1 MTIESNESQ
10 HTILV
15 VEDES
20 IVLLSLQMA
29 LEDFGYRVITATN
42 GHDALQIFD
51 QYKNEI
57 SLVVTDMSM
66 PGMDGMA
73 LLVALR
79 TKAPHLKVIVMS
91 GHLLNTSVLSDYHHK
106 PTRHITKPI
115 GLADLITIVEDIL
128 AY

>member
-51 QYKNEI
+51 QHKNEI

-79 TKAPHLKVIVMS
+79 AKAPHLKVIVMS
-91 GHLLNTSVLSDYHHK
+91 GHLLNTGVLSDYHHK